1 MSEYGFQSFPQAET
15 VNAYTLPTDHD
26 IQSPVMLAH
35 QKHPRGNQLIREY
48 MLRDYPEPKDFES
61 FLYVSQVLQAEGIKV
76 GAEHL
81 RRIMPRNMG
90 SLYWQLDDCWPVA
103 SWSGIDYFGRWKAL
117 HFYARRFYSDTLIS
131 AHVEDGRVEFY
142 VVSDSTSPA
151 AAQLRATLTDFEGRA
166 LWEKRQDL
174 NVAPLASKS
183 YLSVPL
189 EELLRGR
196 DPARVFLHCELS
208 AGGAALSANNLFFK
222 PYREL
227 SLPAPHLT
235 TNVTREGV
243 RLFVTLKS
251 DTLARAVYL
260 SAAGLEGD
268 FSDNYFDLLPGA
280 ERRVEFRAPRALS
293 VEDFRTRLRVRTL
306 ADAFAG

>member
-1 MSEYGFQSFPQAET
+1 
-15 VNAYTLPTDHD
+15 
-26 IQSPVMLAH
+26 MLAH

-48 MLRDYPEPKDFES
+48 MLRDYPEPVDFES

-76 GAEHL
+76 GAEHM
-81 RRIMPRNMG
+81 RRIMPHNMG

-131 AHVEDGRVEFY
+131 PHVEDGRVEFY
-142 VVSDSTSPA
+142 VVSDRTQAEPSE
-151 AAQLRATLTDFEGRA
+151 LRATLADFNGRT
-166 LWEKRQDL
+166 LWEKRQSVT
-174 NVAPLASKS
+174 VAPLASRS
-183 YLSVPL
+183 YLGVPV

-196 DPARVFLHCELS
+196 EASKVFLHCELMS
-208 AGGAALSANNLFFK
+208 GGRVVSANNLFFK

-227 SLPAPHLT
+227 SIPAPRVT

-260 SAAGLEGD
+260 SAEGLEGT
-268 FSDNYFDLLPGA
+268 FSDNYFDLLPDA
-280 ERRVEFRAPRALS
+280 ETRVEFRAPRATSPNDL
-293 VEDFRTRLRVRTL
+293 RAKLRVRTL
-306 ADAFAG
+306 ADAFGK